1 MVSRTKCWA
10 CMVSQD
16 EVGRGQAEGELYC
29 LHSPICSWE
38 GVWCWSRA
46 GPLLIKKLLLLGLW
60 DDSQYLGTVARQT
73 GYILAMHGYFLTWV
87 AVGLT
92 LG

>member
-1 MVSRTKCWA
+1 MRLA
-10 CMVSQD
+10 
-16 EVGRGQAEGELYC
+16 RGQAEGEPYC
-29 LHSPICSWE
+29 LHSPIYFWE

-46 GPLLIKKLLLLGLW
+46 GPLLIKLLLLGLW
-60 DDSQYLGTVARQT
+60 DDSQYLGTAARQT

-92 LG
+92 LD